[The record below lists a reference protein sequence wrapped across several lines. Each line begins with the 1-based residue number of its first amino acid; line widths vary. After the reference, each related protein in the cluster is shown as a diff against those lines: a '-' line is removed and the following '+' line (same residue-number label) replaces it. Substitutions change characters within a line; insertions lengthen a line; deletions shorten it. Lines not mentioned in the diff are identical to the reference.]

1 MNRILTILVLSLAGR
16 SAMAQLPPMPAMAAV
31 NAIVESPRAASI
43 KVAVTKSQA
52 TGSSATNVTAPQ
64 NLSVTTSAGANVA
77 LFVRSSNEWYQVSG
91 DLLNWLNLSQLRA
104 SVTLAWNASTDTNV
118 AGYNVYYGSASGTY
132 TNEICAGTN
141 ITLTIPGLIQNT
153 TYYFAATCY
162 TASGLESPFSSEV
175 VYTMPISATRFN
187 VP

>member
-1 MNRILTILVLSLAGR
+1 V
-16 SAMAQLPPMPAMAAV
+16 
-31 NAIVESPRAASI
+31 
-43 KVAVTKSQA
+43 
-52 TGSSATNVTAPQ
+52 
-64 NLSVTTSAGANVA
+64 
-77 LFVRSSNEWYQVSG
+77 
-91 DLLNWLNLSQLRA
+91 NWLNLSKLKA
-104 SVTLAWNASTDTNV
+104 NVTLGWNASTDSSVT
-118 AGYNVYYGSASGTY
+118 GYNVYYGGLSGTY

-162 TASGLESPFSSEV
+162 TASGLESPLSSEV